1 MTKNGFVYKKEVL
14 VGDRKLLHYELPI
27 RQWQQYIQSE
37 IYKDLGD
44 KAVEYDC
51 AG

>member
-1 MTKNGFVYKKEVL
+1 MEEQPNSGAFLPTESDIRHSYQ
-14 VGDRKLLHYELPI
+14 LPI
-27 RQWQQYIQSE
+27 RQWQQYSQSK

-51 AG
+51 AE